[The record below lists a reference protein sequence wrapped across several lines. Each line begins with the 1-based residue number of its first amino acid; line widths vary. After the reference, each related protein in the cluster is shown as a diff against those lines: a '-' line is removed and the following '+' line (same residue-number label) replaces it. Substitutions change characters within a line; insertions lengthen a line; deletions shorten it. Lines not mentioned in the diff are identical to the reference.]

1 MDKAAD
7 IQAIL
12 AHRYDQGW
20 DYWTTEDRRLGKGA
34 PFSCLESVEYL
45 LELGMDPQEEI
56 LQQVAELIWDSWR
69 EPGEFKL
76 YPKGAVFPCQTIP
89 AATLWFVWDTR
100 MIRE

>member
-34 PFSCLESVEYL
+34 PFPPVKRSRQRL
-45 LELGMDPQEEI
+45 
-56 LQQVAELIWDSWR
+56 
-69 EPGEFKL
+69 F
-76 YPKGAVFPCQTIP
+76 
-89 AATLWFVWDTR
+89 
-100 MIRE
+100 

>member
-56 LQQVAELIWDSWR
+56 L
-69 EPGEFKL
+69 
-76 YPKGAVFPCQTIP
+76 
-89 AATLWFVWDTR
+89 
-100 MIRE
+100 